1 MIDFD
6 LFWGD
11 EEFPG
16 VSEPQVQAWEARH
29 QVALPAALRSAL
41 RRRDGGPVRGADVEI
56 LPLGEIESLERT
68 RLADTHRAPD

>member
-6 LFWGD
+6 RFWGD
-11 EEFPG
+11 GEGPAALG

-41 RRRDGGPVRGADVEI
+41 RRRDGGPVRDAEVEI
-56 LPLGEIESLERT
+56 LPSGRSNPPMRST
-68 RLADTHRAPD
+68 